1 MNNRL
6 GEVLA
11 KIGEEYEGN
20 IWEKSRFYIEVDIGE
35 EAGKLG
41 YPDLKD
47 KYHKVGAIVPL
58 KQVLKGMK
66 VRIDGR
72 TFTNYAQFESGTAVP
87 EYVAKE
93 AGLLYETYVPNDSMI
108 LNFN

>member
-1 MNNRL
+1 MSKRL
-6 GEVLA
+6 GEVLT
-11 KIGEEYEGN
+11 KISEEYQGN
-20 IWEKSRFYIEVDIGE
+20 ISEKARNYVEVDIGE

-41 YPDLKD
+41 YTDLKE
-47 KYHKVGAIVPL
+47 KYLKVGAIVPL
-58 KQVLKGMK
+58 RKALGGMK

-72 TFTNYAQFESGTAVP
+72 TFIRYAQFASGTAVP

-93 AGLLYETYVPNDSMI
+93 AGLPYETYVPNDSMI